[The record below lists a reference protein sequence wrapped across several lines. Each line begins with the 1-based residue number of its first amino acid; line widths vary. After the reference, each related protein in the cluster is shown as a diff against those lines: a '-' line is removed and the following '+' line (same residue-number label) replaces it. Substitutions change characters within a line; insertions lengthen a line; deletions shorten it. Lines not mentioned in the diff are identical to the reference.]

1 MEYGLG
7 YIPLPVDD
15 RDAIMNMQHEA
26 VPDEYKIN
34 NVDSVVDQ
42 GSSPI
47 CAAISLAEILNW
59 RKSIRAI
66 KRPAKIS
73 PYDIYDLREDKDQ
86 DGMVLRDAIKSI
98 KNVGVDGEKI
108 NSYAR
113 IIDPVSAKVALML
126 NGPLVIGL
134 YCYNYGNRFWQGQG
148 QNLGGHAVILTGWD
162 KAGFVLQNS
171 WGTGWGRSGVET
183 FPFEDWGDWVRYGR
197 PNYFYYCV
205 PDGLVDPKDIP
216 PYAGLAYV
224 CGRNLRKIK
233 DAPILHRD
241 KFDPEAYK
249 MADKFYYNWW
259 NERRKARQIEG
270 KDMKDEFR
278 KSMKKV
284 KEKITVDAKIR
295 AMEAFWSVC
304 DYAYWPYGGRGVSGM
319 RPNCSACGEE
329 CKLQCPKGKEFK
341 NKIK

>member
-1 MEYGLG
+1 MLG
-7 YIPLPVDD
+7 
-15 RDAIMNMQHEA
+15 
-26 VPDEYKIN
+26 
-34 NVDSVVDQ
+34 VDSGTKHVGLSATTKSKELYASEVILRSDEVK
-42 GSSPI
+42 
-47 CAAISLAEILNW
+47 ISLADYNKDFEKEGKHQVMQGW
-59 RKSIRAI
+59 FEARK
-66 KRPAKIS
+66 
-73 PYDIYDLREDKDQ
+73 Q
-86 DGMVLRDAIKSI
+86 
-98 KNVGVDGEKI
+98 
-108 NSYAR
+108 
-113 IIDPVSAKVALML
+113 AL
-126 NGPLVIGL
+126 
-134 YCYNYGNRFWQGQG
+134 Y
-148 QNLGGHAVILTGWD
+148 
-162 KAGFVLQNS
+162 
-171 WGTGWGRSGVET
+171 ET
-183 FPFEDWGDWVRYGR
+183 GDWVRYGR
-197 PNYFYYCV
+197 PNYFYYRV

-284 KEKITVDAKIR
+284 KEKITVDAKIK
-295 AMEAFWSVC
+295 AMEAFWSVR
-304 DYAYWPYGGRGVSGM
+304 DYAYWPYGGRGVPGM

-341 NKIK
+341 NKIR

>member
-1 MEYGLG
+1 MGTRRSNKGAEYTERGILD
-7 YIPLPVDD
+7 ILNRQFLVSPKWV
-15 RDAIMNMQHEA
+15 
-26 VPDEYKIN
+26 IN
-34 NVDSVVDQ
+34 NLYVYNWESDYLAITRSMYAYEVEVK
-42 GSSPI
+42 
-47 CAAISLAEILNW
+47 ISLADYNKDFEKQEKHQVMQGW
-59 RKSIRAI
+59 FEVRK
-66 KRPAKIS
+66 
-73 PYDIYDLREDKDQ
+73 Q
-86 DGMVLRDAIKSI
+86 
-98 KNVGVDGEKI
+98 
-108 NSYAR
+108 
-113 IIDPVSAKVALML
+113 AL
-126 NGPLVIGL
+126 
-134 YCYNYGNRFWQGQG
+134 Y
-148 QNLGGHAVILTGWD
+148 
-162 KAGFVLQNS
+162 
-171 WGTGWGRSGVET
+171 ET
-183 FPFEDWGDWVRYGR
+183 GDWVRYGR

-224 CGRNLRKIK
+224 CGRNLRKVK

-284 KEKITVDAKIR
+284 KEKITVDAKIK

-304 DYAYWPYGGRGVSGM
+304 DYAYWPYGGRGVPGM

>member
-1 MEYGLG
+1 MGTRQSNKGTEYTERGILD
-7 YIPLPVDD
+7 ILNRQFLVSP
-15 RDAIMNMQHEA
+15 RWI
-26 VPDEYKIN
+26 IN
-34 NVDSVVDQ
+34 NLYVYNWESDYL
-42 GSSPI
+42 
-47 CAAISLAEILNW
+47 AITRS
-59 RKSIRAI
+59 
-66 KRPAKIS
+66 
-73 PYDIYDLREDKDQ
+73 
-86 DGMVLRDAIKSI
+86 M
-98 KNVGVDGEKI
+98 
-108 NSYAR
+108 YA
-113 IIDPVSAKVALML
+113 
-126 NGPLVIGL
+126 
-134 YCYNYGNRFWQGQG
+134 Y
-148 QNLGGHAVILTGWD
+148 
-162 KAGFVLQNS
+162 
-171 WGTGWGRSGVET
+171 E
-183 FPFEDWGDWVRYGR
+183 
-197 PNYFYYCV
+197 V

-284 KEKITVDAKIR
+284 KEKITVDAKIK

-304 DYAYWPYGGRGVSGM
+304 DYAYWPYGGRGVPGM

-341 NKIK
+341 NKIR